1 MEKKFIKVM
10 FGNKGA
16 NYEYKIDEVNIATVW
31 NPKAKS
37 GKEFGGFNF
46 STPDKIIRFI
56 HRGDTVYD
64 VILPE
69 NTEVIDVVES
79 AAPHGV
85 FRSNKIILTN
95 PRKITDEIAME
106 LYKISTIP
114 ETAYYKTMGAAA
126 IMGYD
131 KTAKQILKD
140 KVNEN
145 NIDEVLEEWNDFINR
160 PDRININNTVK
171 DITKILNE
179 KFNKK

>member
-1 MEKKFIKVM
+1 MNKKFIKVM

-16 NYEYKIDEVNIATVW
+16 NFEYKIGEVNVATIW
-31 NPKAKS
+31 NPSAKT

-64 VILPE
+64 VIIPE
-69 NTEVIDVVES
+69 DAEVIDVVES
-79 AAPHGV
+79 ATPHGV

-95 PRKITDEIAME
+95 PRKVTDEIALE

-114 ETAYYKTMGAAA
+114 EIAYYKTMGACA

-140 KVNEN
+140 KVNKD
-145 NIDEVLEEWNDFINR
+145 NIEEVLEEWNNFINR
-160 PDRININNTVK
+160 PDRIDVNNTVK
-171 DITKILNE
+171 DITKALNE
-179 KFNKK
+179 MKNL